1 MYPIWVIR
9 ASRPAFTLR
18 PNRRHVFDHCLKR
31 PTFTVIFHPLVS
43 RSSLLSSLSSVA
55 PGLRPAITPFP
66 LYPTILHMAIL
77 SNSAACLQELAH
89 VATVLIFLST
99 SRPCYI
105 HMILVQA
112 GHSDSHILIS
122 LRPRISNPSIRS
134 TAQCHRD
141 EFTSTISLLLLASMR

>member
-9 ASRPAFTLR
+9 ASRPAFALR
-18 PNRRHVFDHCLKR
+18 PNRRSTFDHCLKR
-31 PTFTVIFHPLVS
+31 PPSAVIFPSLVC
-43 RSSLLSSLSSVA
+43 RYSLLSPLWSA
-55 PGLRPAITPFP
+55 TPGLRPANTPFS
-66 LYPTILHMAIL
+66 LHLTILHIAIF
-77 SNSAACLQELAH
+77 SNSAACLQESAH
-89 VATVLIFLST
+89 VATVLKSLST

-122 LRPRISNPSIRS
+122 LRPRISNPSIHS

-141 EFTSTISLLLLASMR
+141 EFTSRIPLLLLASRR